1 MVKAA
6 VKAATVVVVVAVD
19 GVVKVVR
26 AVRAVRIALALPARV
41 HRIDRV
47 RVPSRRL
54 SKRRHRI
61 WTATTAHARV
71 RASDAEENAA
81 RGPRVAI

>member
-19 GVVKVVR
+19 GVVKV
-26 AVRAVRIALALPARV
+26 VRAVRIALALPARV